1 MAERSEL
8 EFEPQLV
15 IGVTMTT
22 TKTEAQSKA
31 KPKKPYSPPQLISYG
46 HVRSLTLAGR
56 GRTTEGGGASTSRV
70 RRPSDRATK
79 ERIVRIGVHP
89 LGIGLYLFDYKPG
102 YRAAWGYGRQF
113 GVMADEVES
122 VMPQAVSVHPEG
134 YKIVDYRMLGISR
147 SMQ

>member
-31 KPKKPYSPPQLISYG
+31 KPKKPYSPPQL
-46 HVRSLTLAGR
+46 TLAGR
-56 GRTTEGGGASTSRV
+56 GRTTEGGGTSTSRV